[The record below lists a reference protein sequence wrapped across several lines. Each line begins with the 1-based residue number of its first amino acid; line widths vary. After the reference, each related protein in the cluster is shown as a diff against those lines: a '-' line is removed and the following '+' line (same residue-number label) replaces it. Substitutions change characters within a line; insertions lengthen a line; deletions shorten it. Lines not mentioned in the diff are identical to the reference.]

1 MDENELNKVSLQSL
15 KEQINIKEKD
25 ITESTANKIK
35 KINENKEND
44 NFLNKNNLNNKD
56 IIRPIYNYRNNN
68 PKNKKFNSKNILQK
82 TNFNIN
88 TKIYYK
94 TESENQ
100 DINEDIQK
108 NQRINT
114 QIYEQDSIKRKSIIR
129 GEEAKNVQITH
140 IICSSKPSKFHIT
153 EKLSMKNIKTNPVQI
168 SKTYRET
175 QSKIGNG
182 KSSYSSSCQDN
193 IKHNIH
199 NLKGKTTIYQHARG
213 IGMTNNK
220 KGNINPLFYN
230 SEIKKLEPIKKDKNK
245 EKVEYIENF
254 RSKKVINNKNKNNLA
269 NSNKNDNNIDNQYQ
283 IIIILI
289 IFLVILKLF

>member
-1 MDENELNKVSLQSL
+1 MDENENELNEVSLQSL

-25 ITESTANKIK
+25 IPESTAN

-68 PKNKKFNSKNILQK
+68 PKNKKFNTKNILPK
-82 TNFNIN
+82 TNINKN

-129 GEEAKNVQITH
+129 GEEAKNIQITH

-213 IGMTNNK
+213 IGMTNDK

-245 EKVEYIENF
+245 EKVE
-254 RSKKVINNKNKNNLA
+254 
-269 NSNKNDNNIDNQYQ
+269 
-283 IIIILI
+283 
-289 IFLVILKLF
+289 